1 MRECQPKV
9 DSIMLHC
16 CRSRILLDLCLLL
29 QCFDEC
35 VIVLNNTVENDF
47 WDFPTKTGYTSPTG
61 EVNKSVR
68 GHVKFSHDLTYQK
81 LLKSANFWQS
91 YSRNKKVDVF
101 ETRCRDIGLRVDG
114 MFLYIWLYIT
124 DCVFVFCVFFTW
136 LRLRGTMPFV

>member
-16 CRSRILLDLCLLL
+16 CRSGTLLDLCLLL

-35 VIVLNNTVENDF
+35 VIVLNNNVENDF
-47 WDFPTKTGYTSPTG
+47 WDFPTKSGYTSPTG

-101 ETRCRDIGLRVDG
+101 ETGCRHRPTSWWNVSIYLGLH
-114 MFLYIWLYIT
+114 YWLCI
-124 DCVFVFCVFFTW
+124 CILCFFTW